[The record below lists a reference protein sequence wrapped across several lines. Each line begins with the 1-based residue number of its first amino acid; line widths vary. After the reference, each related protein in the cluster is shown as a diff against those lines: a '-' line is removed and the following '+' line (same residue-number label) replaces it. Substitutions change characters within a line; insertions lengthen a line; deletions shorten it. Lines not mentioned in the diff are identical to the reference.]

1 MLVVTSYGASDS
13 MFMLFQQN
21 YTTKTAT
28 YNINKIFC
36 DLRSHCEPLHVLR
49 HIASNTALAVP
60 GLIMKI
66 KNKLKEEKEIT
77 IMKNT
82 FFAKRAAYKK
92 VYANMKTA
100 HPDWNPSRLHAATK
114 AVVDK

>member
-1 MLVVTSYGASDS
+1 
-13 MFMLFQQN
+13 MF
-21 YTTKTAT
+21 
-28 YNINKIFC
+28 
-36 DLRSHCEPLHVLR
+36 
-49 HIASNTALAVP
+49 SNTALAVP

-66 KNKLKEEKEIT
+66 KNKLKAEKEIT